1 MRRVLQSLALVAAL
15 AVLAVPAR
23 AQLSFGVHGAVIT
36 SVDDV
41 QAGSEEV
48 GLSGTFGLGGRVVVS
63 PPVMPISLVGATEY
77 YFPSCPTGFE
87 CSLWTASAGVNLGL
101 PLPIVRPYVHGALQ
115 FRGDDDDSNEETAWV
130 AGLGVELNLAVSIFL
145 EGLFEFVDVPTG
157 VPADFDARPFV
168 LKGGIVF

>member
-15 AVLAVPAR
+15 AVLPVPAD
-23 AQLSFGVHGAVIT
+23 AQVSFGVHGAVIT

-41 QAGSEEV
+41 QAGTEAVE
-48 GLSGTFGLGGRVVVS
+48 LSGTFGLGGRVVVS

-115 FRGDDDDSNEETAWV
+115 FRGDDNDAN
-130 AGLGVELNLAVSIFL
+130 ELNLAVSIFL
-145 EGLFEFVDVPTG
+145 EGLFEFVDVPSG
-157 VPADFDARPFV
+157 APADLDVRPFV